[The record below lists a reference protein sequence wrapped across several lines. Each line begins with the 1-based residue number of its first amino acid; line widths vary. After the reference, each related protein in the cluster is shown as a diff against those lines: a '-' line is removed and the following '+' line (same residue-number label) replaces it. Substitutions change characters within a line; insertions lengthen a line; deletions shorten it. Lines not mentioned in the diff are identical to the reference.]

1 MRSIPQCWRG
11 TMQKEMV
18 RANLVIVEISCYVIL
33 FENED
38 VIWYHDGR
46 PFYQG
51 LKLTKRAAHSDRYAA
66 LISFHWNSFRTCVH
80 APARRWCVDVMH
92 GSLLYI

>member
-1 MRSIPQCWRG
+1 
-11 TMQKEMV
+11 MQKEMV

-51 LKLTKRAAHSDRYAA
+51 LK
-66 LISFHWNSFRTCVH
+66 
-80 APARRWCVDVMH
+80 
-92 GSLLYI
+92 